1 MCSIII
7 SKGLNTNIAI
17 PYSSPIVFSTSDKL
31 HTCILYLLSLFRHT
45 VSKTE
50 PGRTLTTFDSFLV
63 ATFEVTISEVTLREE
78 VP

>member
-1 MCSIII
+1 MCSII
-7 SKGLNTNIAI
+7 SKGLNTNIKN

-50 PGRTLTTFDSFLV
+50 PGRTLTTPFDSFLV
-63 ATFEVTISEVTLREE
+63 ATFEATISQVTLRE